1 LSVRRSSVV
10 LAGIGIV
17 LIVLGVLVRFV
28 VVPVATKLPGNTSL
42 GITYSGQ
49 ATLLNSSALQS
60 GDTKNVIATNVPTA
74 VDRRVKVTSIHG
86 DTAIVSDDLTIHAG
100 SQTLT
105 SDHTYARLGRSRTT
119 PTAFTTQPPA
129 TSSRF
134 PMAGTPPATG
144 DRSMRTESPPPAR

>member
-49 ATLLNSSALQS
+49 ATLLS
-60 GDTKNVIATNVPTA
+60 TA
-74 VDRRVKVTSIHG
+74 ARCSPVTP
-86 DTAIVSDDLTIHAG
+86 
-100 SQTLT
+100 
-105 SDHTYARLGRSRTT
+105 R
-119 PTAFTTQPPA
+119 
-129 TSSRF
+129 TSSR
-134 PMAGTPPATG
+134 PMSRRPSTG
-144 DRSMRTESPPPAR
+144 G